1 MMMLPSA
8 VKLSVVSLFLQ
19 QGLIRKKCLFGLN
32 DYFCGL
38 SPNLVEFG
46 FQLCFIQEPEY
57 TTEIQKETLK
67 TLETSKNKK
76 KHCFSTG
83 KSYTNIHKNKNVENE
98 ITWTFVCWT
107 PVLKTLNTELLSAQH
122 THSIRFHLR
131 RIAIKNFNSEFWRNF
146 CKKPRRFVLWTY
158 MRCAYQ
164 VQGER
169 TKKLI

>member
-57 TTEIQKETLK
+57 TTEI
-67 TLETSKNKK
+67 
-76 KHCFSTG
+76 
-83 KSYTNIHKNKNVENE
+83 
-98 ITWTFVCWT
+98 
-107 PVLKTLNTELLSAQH
+107 
-122 THSIRFHLR
+122 
-131 RIAIKNFNSEFWRNF
+131 
-146 CKKPRRFVLWTY
+146 
-158 MRCAYQ
+158 
-164 VQGER
+164 
-169 TKKLI
+169 